1 MKTKILYI
9 ILLAVII
16 YGCDRFNYDKI
27 DDAVAR
33 VNDSYLY
40 KEDLKHIIPNNVSK
54 VDSTL
59 LANNYIN
66 NWASNLLLM
75 DKALLN
81 LPEKQQESFNSLVK
95 QYENDLYTKAYLE
108 ALVKRSIDTTV
119 SKAEADTI
127 YQRNK
132 ESFKLNDELLKLRY
146 INLPQNAVNLQG
158 IKSKFK
164 KFEKNDKVFLDSIA
178 VQFRSYSLNDS
189 VWVRASQVIE
199 KIPVAN
205 QSNKNQLLK
214 KSNFVQLKDSLNL
227 YLIQINDVLLRG
239 DYAPL
244 DYVKPTVIQ
253 IINNKRKLE
262 LIKEIEN
269 EITKDAIKNK
279 QFEIYK

>member
-16 YGCDRFNYDKI
+16 YGCDRFNSDKI

-54 VDSTL
+54 ADSTF

-119 SKAEADTI
+119 SKVEADTI

-146 INLPQNAVNLQG
+146 INLPQNAVNLEV

-199 KIPVAN
+199 KIHVAN

-214 KSNFVQLKDSLNL
+214 KCLKMKKIMELKNFQLIRFLQKK
-227 YLIQINDVLLRG
+227 Y
-239 DYAPL
+239 
-244 DYVKPTVIQ
+244 
-253 IINNKRKLE
+253 
-262 LIKEIEN
+262 
-269 EITKDAIKNK
+269 
-279 QFEIYK
+279 

>member
-33 VNDSYLY
+33 VNDSYLH
-40 KEDLKHIIPNNVSK
+40 KEDLKYITPNNVSK
-54 VDSTL
+54 ADSTL

-119 SKAEADTI
+119 SKVEADTI

-146 INLPQNAVNLQG
+146 INLPQNAVNLEG

>member
-16 YGCDRFNYDKI
+16 YGCDRFNSDKI

-33 VNDSYLY
+33 VNNSYLY

-54 VDSTL
+54 ADSTL

-119 SKAEADTI
+119 SKVEADTI

-146 INLPQNAVNLQG
+146 INLPQNAVNLEG

>member
-16 YGCDRFNYDKI
+16 YGCERFNSDKI

-54 VDSTL
+54 ADSTF

-95 QYENDLYTKAYLE
+95 QYKNDLYTKAYLE

-119 SKAEADTI
+119 SKVETDTI

-146 INLPQNAVNLQG
+146 INLPQNAVNLEV

>member
-16 YGCDRFNYDKI
+16 YGCDRFNSDKI

-146 INLPQNAVNLQG
+146 INLPQNAVNLEG

>member
-16 YGCDRFNYDKI
+16 YGCERFNSDKI

-33 VNDSYLY
+33 ANDSYLY

-119 SKAEADTI
+119 SKVETDTI

-146 INLPQNAVNLQG
+146 INLPQNAVNLEV

>member
-16 YGCDRFNYDKI
+16 YGCDRFNSDKI

-119 SKAEADTI
+119 SKVETDTI

-146 INLPQNAVNLQG
+146 INLPQNAVNLEG

>member
-1 MKTKILYI
+1 
-9 ILLAVII
+9 
-16 YGCDRFNYDKI
+16 
-27 DDAVAR
+27 
-33 VNDSYLY
+33 
-40 KEDLKHIIPNNVSK
+40 
-54 VDSTL
+54 
-59 LANNYIN
+59 
-66 NWASNLLLM
+66 
-75 DKALLN
+75 

-119 SKAEADTI
+119 SKVETDTI

>member
-16 YGCDRFNYDKI
+16 YGCDRFNSDKI

-54 VDSTL
+54 ADSTF
-59 LANNYIN
+59 LANNYII
-66 NWASNLLLM
+66 NWACNLLLM

-95 QYENDLYTKAYLE
+95 QYENDLYPKAYLE

-119 SKAEADTI
+119 SKVEADTI

-146 INLPQNAVNLQG
+146 INLPQNAVNLEV

-189 VWVRASQVIE
+189 VWVSASQVIE

>member
-16 YGCDRFNYDKI
+16 YGCERFNSDKI

-119 SKAEADTI
+119 SKVETDTI

>member
-16 YGCDRFNYDKI
+16 YGCERFNSDKI

-33 VNDSYLY
+33 ANDSYLY

-119 SKAEADTI
+119 SKVETDTI

>member
-16 YGCDRFNYDKI
+16 YGCDRFNSDKI

-119 SKAEADTI
+119 SKVETDTI

-189 VWVRASQVIE
+189 VWVSASQVIE

>member
-16 YGCDRFNYDKI
+16 YGCDRFNSDKI

-54 VDSTL
+54 ADSTL

-146 INLPQNAVNLQG
+146 INLPQNAVNLEG

>member
-16 YGCDRFNYDKI
+16 YGCDRFNSDKI

-33 VNDSYLY
+33 VNNSYLY

-146 INLPQNAVNLQG
+146 INLPQNAVNLEG

>member
-33 VNDSYLY
+33 VNDSYLH
-40 KEDLKHIIPNNVSK
+40 KEDLKYITPNNVSK
-54 VDSTL
+54 ADSTL

-146 INLPQNAVNLQG
+146 INLPQNAVNLEG

-164 KFEKNDKVFLDSIA
+164 S
-178 VQFRSYSLNDS
+178 
-189 VWVRASQVIE
+189 
-199 KIPVAN
+199 
-205 QSNKNQLLK
+205 
-214 KSNFVQLKDSLNL
+214 
-227 YLIQINDVLLRG
+227 
-239 DYAPL
+239 
-244 DYVKPTVIQ
+244 
-253 IINNKRKLE
+253 
-262 LIKEIEN
+262 
-269 EITKDAIKNK
+269 
-279 QFEIYK
+279 

>member
-33 VNDSYLY
+33 VNDSYLH
-40 KEDLKHIIPNNVSK
+40 KEDLKYITPNNVSK
-54 VDSTL
+54 ADSTL

-95 QYENDLYTKAYLE
+95 QYENDLYTKAYFE

-146 INLPQNAVNLQG
+146 INLPQNAVNLEG

>member
-16 YGCDRFNYDKI
+16 YGCDRFNSDKI

-33 VNDSYLY
+33 VNDSYLH
-40 KEDLKHIIPNNVSK
+40 KEDLKYITPNNVSK
-54 VDSTL
+54 ADSTL

-119 SKAEADTI
+119 SKVETDTI

-146 INLPQNAVNLQG
+146 INLPQNAVNLEG